1 MKIVV
6 GVDDSDISEHAL
18 ERALLLAERLG
29 AEVDVVFVSHIPA
42 TVLAA
47 MTGVPMATED
57 FSTAQRNAVWNRID
71 PVISGAAVPVEKVEM
86 EGYPPDCLVDH
97 ATAVGADMIVVGSRG
112 RGPLASLLLG
122 TTSHRVV
129 NHSPCDVLVVRRSE
143 EESG

>member
-6 GVDDSDISEHAL
+6 GVDDSEISELAVD
-18 ERALLLAERLG
+18 RALMLAERLG

-57 FSTAQRNAVWNRID
+57 FSAAQRNAVWSRIE
-71 PVISGAAVPVEKVEM
+71 PKVTGTKVAVERVDM

-97 ATAVGADMIVVGSRG
+97 AVAVGADLIVVGSRG

-129 NHSPCDVLVVRRSE
+129 NHSPCDVLVVRQK
-143 EESG
+143 